1 MPRGV
6 SAPRATKR
14 KKSAP
19 KIAKKRPVPAPGSR
33 DESKQHSRAALVQAA
48 VELFSEQGL
57 DLPSLDAICERA
69 GYTRG
74 AFYVHFHDREEL
86 LVAVMDQIGEGF
98 LASVFQSPPVEPLAG
113 QRLRSVVARFVDAV
127 QDGRYPLM
135 ALGGNAPTIKPH
147 QLLDACARS
156 EVVRDRYRQLV
167 EASIEGV
174 KALVQLDQVEGGI
187 RPDLDP
193 SMAAKLALCTI
204 VGAQTLGEV
213 GVELGAIKLATFVE
227 ALFSAPSSRAS
238 R

>member
-6 SAPRATKR
+6 SAPRA
-14 KKSAP
+14 
-19 KIAKKRPVPAPGSR
+19 AKKRKSPTKSATPKKAAKTTVR
-33 DESKQHSRAALVQAA
+33 DDNKAQSRAALVAA
-48 VELFSEQGL
+48 AATLFSEQGL

-74 AFYVHFHDREEL
+74 AFYVHFRDREEL
-86 LVAVMDQIGEGF
+86 LVAVMDAIGESF
-98 LASVFQSPPVEPLAG
+98 LSSVFRAAPVTPLAG

-135 ALGGNAPTIKPH
+135 STGGKSPTIKPH

-156 EVVRDRYRQLV
+156 AVVRDRYRQLV
-167 EASIEGV
+167 ETSIEGV
-174 KALVQLDQVEGGI
+174 KALVELDQIEGGI
-187 RPDLDP
+187 RKDLDP
-193 SMAAKLALCTI
+193 ALAAKLALCTI

-213 GVELGAIKLATFVE
+213 GVELGAIHLATFVE
-227 ALFSAPSSRAS
+227 ALFSEPSSGAS